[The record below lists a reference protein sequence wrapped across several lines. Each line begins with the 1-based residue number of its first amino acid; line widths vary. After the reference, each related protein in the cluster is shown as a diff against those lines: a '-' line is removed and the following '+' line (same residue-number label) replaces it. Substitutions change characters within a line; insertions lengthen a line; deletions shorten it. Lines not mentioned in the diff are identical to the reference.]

1 MGRRQQVEAEAAAI
15 AAGALKVLDARGP
28 SEFEAT
34 FSVMRK
40 DRTDALLILVDPMFF
55 GQREG
60 LAGLTTRS
68 RLPAVSGLRQ
78 FADAGILM
86 TYGASLPDL
95 FRRAGTYVDIFK
107 HVGRVNRESIVVDE
121 IVV

>member
-28 SEFEAT
+28 SEFDAT

-40 DRTDALLILVDPMFF
+40 DRTDAVLILVDPMFF
-55 GQREG
+55 GQRER
-60 LAGLTTRS
+60 LADLTTRS
-68 RLPAVSGLRQ
+68 RLPAVSGLGQ

-86 TYGASLPDL
+86 TYGGGVPDL
-95 FRRAGTYVDIFK
+95 FTPPGTHVEIFK